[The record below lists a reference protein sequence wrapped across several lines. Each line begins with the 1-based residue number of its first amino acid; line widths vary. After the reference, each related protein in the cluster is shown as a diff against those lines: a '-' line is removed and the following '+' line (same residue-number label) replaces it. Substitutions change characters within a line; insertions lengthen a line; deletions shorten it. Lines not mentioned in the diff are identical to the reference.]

1 MLFLLKCCSPEKH
14 KQQYSNCNL
23 ATALLG
29 NIVFSIKNCFSPALL
44 SVQCFMY
51 LAYATNQSINMQFV
65 INKFR
70 SWSDSVFFILRDMPP
85 KKKAVKKEKTELQKT
100 LENFDNE
107 DFIEESGCN
116 TKVADSLEL
125 QLFDFLPDALG
136 RFSEQ
141 VDNFLSSVKQ

>member
-1 MLFLLKCCSPEKH
+1 
-14 KQQYSNCNL
+14 
-23 ATALLG
+23 
-29 NIVFSIKNCFSPALL
+29 
-44 SVQCFMY
+44 
-51 LAYATNQSINMQFV
+51 
-65 INKFR
+65 
-70 SWSDSVFFILRDMPP
+70 MPP

-100 LENFDNE
+100 LEKFDNE

-141 VDNFLSSVKQ
+141 VDNFL